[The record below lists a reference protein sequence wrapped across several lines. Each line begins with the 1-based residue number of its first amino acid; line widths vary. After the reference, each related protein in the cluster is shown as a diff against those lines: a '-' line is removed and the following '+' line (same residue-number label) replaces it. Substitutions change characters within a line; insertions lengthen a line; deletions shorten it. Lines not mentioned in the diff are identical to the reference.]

1 MNYIQYRVRENDDS
15 PPIPKLT
22 KGKAAMES
30 QERRM
35 DRTKTEPVS
44 SAHRNEDQVREYKK
58 EG

>member
-1 MNYIQYRVRENDDS
+1 
-15 PPIPKLT
+15 
-22 KGKAAMES
+22 MER